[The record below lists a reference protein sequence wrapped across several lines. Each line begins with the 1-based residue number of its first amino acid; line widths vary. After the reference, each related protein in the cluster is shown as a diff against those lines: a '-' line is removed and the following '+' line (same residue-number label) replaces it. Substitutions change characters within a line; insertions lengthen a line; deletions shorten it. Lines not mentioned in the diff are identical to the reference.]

1 MTTINLSLQKK
12 SAARLVA
19 VQCLYQ
25 MAVEGKKRS
34 SDACVAAVK
43 KQLANNKPEQKQIL
57 GSSIEPNYPLLLAL
71 LSGVEEW
78 EEKIRERVDSAFGK
92 DWKRERMSPVLLA
105 ILECATFELFFH
117 KDGKPKVIID
127 EYTRLTRR
135 FFDDAEVDF
144 VYGALSALHQRYH
157 A

>member
-25 MAVEGKKRS
+25 MAVEGKQRS
-34 SDACVAAVK
+34 AEACVAAAK
-43 KQLANNKPEQKQIL
+43 KQLSGNKAEQKQII
-57 GSSIEPNYPLLLAL
+57 GSAIEPNYPLLSAL

-78 EEKIRERVDSAFGK
+78 KEKITQRVDSALSK

-117 KDGKPKVIID
+117 KDGKPNVIID

-144 VYGALSALHQRYH
+144 VYGALSGLVKKYS
-157 A
+157 